1 MLQVTFPDI
10 SNVEYGQ
17 DGTPILGNSIGNN
30 RIFFYLRENANQQT
44 APLWNLFLINIYTM
58 ARNAYRKGISFEEM
72 RTIIDKDSDLLMTYI
87 HAYTTHK
94 RPIDSVVLFYAPT
107 YRAVPKDFMREHVG
121 NNLELDTLYTK
132 IAETIPD
139 KLLELTE
146 LPYTRKFI
154 SRVGLHGRLP
164 YLDIV
169 TALGS
174 ISSALASGGSVGTAM
189 ISHCPLD
196 FHIYKRIPRVQL
208 LESYTGQI
216 LNVVDFGQK
225 LTRDKDVRVPFNTAT
240 HRLFGDPL
248 QLLPLLT
255 GKDRK
260 TLIEL
265 AAEKNWAIKT
275 ETQIIDDA
283 TWKFAKLM
291 RSQITLLRL

>member
-10 SNVEYGQ
+10 ANAEYGQ

-30 RIFFYLRENANQQT
+30 RILFYLRETANQQA

-58 ARNAYRKGISFEEM
+58 ARNAYRRGISFEEM
-72 RTIIDKDSDLLMTYI
+72 RTCIDKDSDLLMTYI

-94 RPIDSVVLFYAPT
+94 RPVDSVVLFYAPS

-121 NNLELDTLYTK
+121 NNLELDALYDE

-154 SRVGLHGRLP
+154 SRAGFHGRLP
-164 YLDIV
+164 YLDIS

-174 ISSALASGGSVGTAM
+174 INSALASGGSIGTAL

-225 LTRDKDVRVPFNTAT
+225 LTKEVRVPFNTAT
-240 HRLFGDPL
+240 HRLFGDPS
-248 QLLPLLT
+248 QLTPLLT

-260 TLIEL
+260 TLMQL
-265 AAEKNWAIKT
+265 AGEKNWAIKT

-283 TWKFAKLM
+283 VWKFPKLM
-291 RSQITLLRL
+291 RAQITVLRL